1 MRPPSKIRAAT
12 NARKAKRSNCSE
24 IGRPSLTRRRYE
36 FDHAYRWPESHPLH
50 FSTTGR
56 FEMSISP
63 AISVI
68 AHLAL
73 LPAFLRLR
81 GSETAASR
89 DFSIACALSAIA
101 TVLLMAATSLSI
113 PIVAMP
119 GYAAMIA
126 ALFAILLG
134 LRRLLASPVPTG
146 VCAMLAFAAAAAGL
160 LVDFG
165 GQDSFGARMIV
176 IAGCGAALLVVIG
189 LPILEGRAKD
199 KPAFRAV
206 AIGLLTVAFTGFVQ
220 ALGFTPETSASA
232 ASPVFDL
239 SLAFLQLS
247 FLPALFVAVILT
259 IENRVIANLRTLLA
273 RDPLTG
279 ALSRRALI
287 EDGERT
293 IADCL
298 AHHRPAAFLQL
309 DLDYFKQINDHYGHA
324 CGDMALAH
332 FVATVSAF
340 LDGRGIFGR
349 IGGEEFGIVLPD
361 HTEQQAA
368 AVAEAI
374 CHTVRD
380 TPVGRAHQ
388 RIRLTVSIGI
398 AAAAP
403 GDTIMDVMIRAD
415 LALYDSKADGR
426 DRCSIARQRHIDA
439 SARALAAAAAQLR
452 QADTSHQDQ
461 LRHTA

>member
-1 MRPPSKIRAAT
+1 
-12 NARKAKRSNCSE
+12 
-24 IGRPSLTRRRYE
+24 
-36 FDHAYRWPESHPLH
+36 
-50 FSTTGR
+50 
-56 FEMSISP
+56 MSILP

-68 AHLAL
+68 ALFAL
-73 LPAFLRLR
+73 LPALLRLQS
-81 GSETAASR
+81 SEKTGAR
-89 DFSIACALSAIA
+89 EFSIACTLSAIA
-101 TVLLMAATSLSI
+101 TALLMAATARGFPL
-113 PIVAMP
+113 VAMP
-119 GYAAMIA
+119 GHAVLIFAVF
-126 ALFAILLG
+126 ALFVG
-134 LRRLLASPVPTG
+134 FRRLAEQSDSIGFSAT
-146 VCAMLAFAAAAAGL
+146 LAFAAAAGL
-160 LVDFG
+160 LVDAG
-165 GQDSFGARMIV
+165 SQDSFSERMIV

-189 LPILEGRAKD
+189 LPIVDGRIKD
-199 KPAFRAV
+199 KPALRAGFT
-206 AIGLLTVAFTGFVQ
+206 GLLTFAFAGLIHAVGS
-220 ALGFTPETSASA
+220 APEASPDLSAS
-232 ASPVFDL
+232 PL
-239 SLAFLQLS
+239 SLLFEFSFAFLQIF

-259 IENRVIANLRTLLA
+259 IENRVISDLKTMLA

-293 IADCL
+293 IAQCL
-298 AHHRPAAFLQL
+298 ADHRPAAFLQL

-332 FVATVSAF
+332 FVTTVSAF

-349 IGGEEFGIVLPD
+349 IGGEEFGIVLPE
-361 HTEQQAA
+361 HTEEQAA

-374 CHTVRD
+374 CRAVRD
-380 TPVGRAHQ
+380 TPFGRAHQ

-426 DRCSIARQRHIDA
+426 DRCSIARHRQIDA

-452 QADTSHQDQ
+452 QADVPHQDR
-461 LRHTA
+461 LRHSA

>member
-1 MRPPSKIRAAT
+1 
-12 NARKAKRSNCSE
+12 
-24 IGRPSLTRRRYE
+24 
-36 FDHAYRWPESHPLH
+36 
-50 FSTTGR
+50 
-56 FEMSISP
+56 MSIFP

-73 LPAFLRLR
+73 LPALLRLR
-81 GSETAASR
+81 SSETAAAR
-89 DFSIACALSAIA
+89 DFAIACALSAIA
-101 TVLLMAATSLSI
+101 ALLLTAATSLSI
-113 PIVAMP
+113 PIVAMA

-126 ALFAILLG
+126 AFVGIHLG
-134 LRRLLASPVPTG
+134 LRRLLASPVSIG
-146 VCAMLAFAAAAAGL
+146 VCATLAFAGAAAGL
-160 LVDFG
+160 LIDLG

-189 LPILEGRAKD
+189 LPILEGQAKD
-199 KPAFRAV
+199 KPAFHV
-206 AIGLLTVAFTGFVQ
+206 GTIGLLTVAFAGLAHV
-220 ALGFTPETSASA
+220 LGFTPETSASP
-232 ASPVFDL
+232 ASPVFDF
-239 SLAFLQLS
+239 SLAFLQLF

-259 IENRVIANLRTLLA
+259 IENRVIANLRTMLA

-298 AHHRPAAFLQL
+298 AQHRPAAFLQL

-361 HTEQQAA
+361 HGEEQAA

-374 CHTVRD
+374 CRAVRD

-388 RIRLTVSIGI
+388 NIRLTVSIGI
-398 AAAAP
+398 AAAAS

-426 DRCSIARQRHIDA
+426 DRCSIARHRQIDA

-452 QADTSHQDQ
+452 QAEATHQDR

>member
-1 MRPPSKIRAAT
+1 
-12 NARKAKRSNCSE
+12 
-24 IGRPSLTRRRYE
+24 
-36 FDHAYRWPESHPLH
+36 
-50 FSTTGR
+50 
-56 FEMSISP
+56 MSIFP

-68 AHLAL
+68 AQLAL
-73 LPAFLRLR
+73 LPALLRLR
-81 GSETAASR
+81 SSESAGAR
-89 DFSIACALSAIA
+89 EFSIACALSAIA
-101 TVLLMAATSLSI
+101 MALLVAATSLHA
-113 PIVAMP
+113 PLVAMP
-119 GYAAMIA
+119 GCVAMISA
-126 ALFAILLG
+126 FCAILLG
-134 LRRLLASPVPTG
+134 LLRLMAPSASICF
-146 VCAMLAFAAAAAGL
+146 CATLAFAAAAAGL
-160 LVDFG
+160 LIDVG

-189 LPILEGRAKD
+189 LPILDGRAKG
-199 KPAFRAV
+199 KPAFRAG
-206 AIGLLTVAFTGFVQ
+206 AIGLLTVAFTGLVH
-220 ALGFTPETSASA
+220 AVASAPETSLDLS
-232 ASPVFDL
+232 ASPTSLVFEF
-239 SLAFLQLS
+239 SLAFLQIF
-247 FLPALFVAVILT
+247 FLPALFLAVILT
-259 IENRVIANLRTLLA
+259 IENRVIAGLRTMLA

-332 FVATVSAF
+332 FVETVSAF

-361 HTEQQAA
+361 HTEEQAA

-374 CHTVRD
+374 CRAVRD

-398 AAAAP
+398 AAATP

-426 DRCSIARQRHIDA
+426 DRCSIAKHRQVDA

-452 QADTSHQDQ
+452 QADVTHREQ
-461 LRHTA
+461 LRQTA

>member
-1 MRPPSKIRAAT
+1 
-12 NARKAKRSNCSE
+12 
-24 IGRPSLTRRRYE
+24 
-36 FDHAYRWPESHPLH
+36 
-50 FSTTGR
+50 
-56 FEMSISP
+56 MSIFP

-73 LPAFLRLR
+73 LPALLSLRS
-81 GSETAASR
+81 SETAGAR
-89 DFSIACALSAIA
+89 EFSIACALSAIA
-101 TVLLMAATSLSI
+101 IALLTAATSFSVPLVAI
-113 PIVAMP
+113 P
-119 GYAAMIA
+119 GHAAMTA
-126 ALFAILLG
+126 AIFAILLG
-134 LRRLLASPVPTG
+134 LRRLVDESVSIG
-146 VCAMLAFAAAAAGL
+146 FCATLAFAAAAAGL
-160 LVDFG
+160 LVDLG
-165 GQDSFGARMIV
+165 GQDSFGVRMFV

-189 LPILEGRAKD
+189 LPILDGGARE

-206 AIGLLTVAFTGFVQ
+206 ATGLLAVALTGLVH
-220 ALGFTPETSASA
+220 AVGSVPEASPDVPSSA
-232 ASPVFDL
+232 AALAFEF
-239 SLAFLQLS
+239 SLAFLQIF

-259 IENRVIANLRTLLA
+259 IDNRVIASLRTMLA

-298 AHHRPAAFLQL
+298 ARHRPAAFLQL

-332 FVATVSAF
+332 FVETVSAF

-361 HTEQQAA
+361 HTEERAT

-374 CHTVRD
+374 CRAVRD

-398 AAAAP
+398 AAALA

-426 DRCSIARQRHIDA
+426 DRCSIARHRQVDA

-452 QADTSHQDQ
+452 EADTHREQ
-461 LRHTA
+461 LRQTA